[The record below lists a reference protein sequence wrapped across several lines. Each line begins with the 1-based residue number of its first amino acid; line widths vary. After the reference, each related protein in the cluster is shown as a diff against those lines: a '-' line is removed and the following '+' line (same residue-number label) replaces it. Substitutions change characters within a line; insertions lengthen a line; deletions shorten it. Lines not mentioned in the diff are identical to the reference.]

1 MLVHDPAK
9 TLTIEAGGDK
19 VDNYD
24 YSRRETTSTRSGGS
38 APQPPL
44 DDNPSRQRAA
54 DPGRWPRP
62 LVSVAIASSPSSP

>member
-24 YSRRETTSTRSGGS
+24 YSRRENNNIYEIWRVGS
-38 APQPPL
+38 NTL
-44 DDNPSRQRAA
+44 TNR
-54 DPGRWPRP
+54 
-62 LVSVAIASSPSSP
+62 